1 MLRTEVFHQLYKYV
15 YNTELIIDRTSAGDY
30 FEFYGSLEVTVSLER
45 DDAVKTMTVLPT

>member
-15 YNTELIIDRTSAGDY
+15 YNTELIIDSTLAGDY
-30 FEFYGSLEVTVSLER
+30 FEFYGSLEVTVSLEQ